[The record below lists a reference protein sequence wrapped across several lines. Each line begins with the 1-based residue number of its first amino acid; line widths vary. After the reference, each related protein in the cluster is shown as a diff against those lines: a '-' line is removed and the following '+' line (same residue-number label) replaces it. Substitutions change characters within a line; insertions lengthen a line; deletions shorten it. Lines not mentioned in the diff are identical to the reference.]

1 MERYNVILSLEARE
15 DIREIV
21 RYIAKE
27 LRELSTA
34 EQMLDR
40 IDETVASLETMPEK
54 YALVT
59 DEYLASCGIRMV
71 VVKKYL
77 IFYAVDY
84 SKSEVNISRVLY
96 GKRNWIDLLTVK
108 RKPGSQRI
116 GIAKG
121 NLQVPDEFSKWD
133 SKEGDGL

>member
-1 MERYNVILSLEARE
+1 MEHYNVIVSLEAGA

-27 LRELSTA
+27 LREPSTA

-40 IDETVASLETMPEK
+40 IDEAVASLETMPEK

-71 VVKKYL
+71 AVKKYL
-77 IFYAVDY
+77 IFYTVDH
-84 SKSEVNISRVLY
+84 SKNEVNISRALY
-96 GKRNWIDLLTVK
+96 GKRNWIELLTEK
-108 RKPGSQRI
+108 RNAASKKI
-116 GIAKG
+116 GIAKDK
-121 NLQVPDEFSKWD
+121 LQIPDDFDKWD
-133 SKEGDGL
+133 SET

>member
-1 MERYNVILSLEARE
+1 MERYNVILSLEAKA

-27 LRELSTA
+27 LREPSTA

-40 IDETVASLETMPEK
+40 IDEAVASLETMPEK

-59 DEYLASCGIRMV
+59 DEYLASCGIRMI

-77 IFYAVDY
+77 IFYTVEH
-84 SKSEVNISRVLY
+84 SKKEVNISRMLY
-96 GKRNWIDLLTVK
+96 GKRNWIDLMMTGK
-108 RKPGSQRI
+108 KPGSQRI

-121 NLQVPDEFSKWD
+121 KLQVPDDFD
-133 SKEGDGL
+133 DFDT

>member
-1 MERYNVILSLEARE
+1 MERYNVILSLEARA

-27 LRELSTA
+27 LREPSTA

-40 IDETVASLETMPEK
+40 IDEAVASLEIMPEK
-54 YALVT
+54 YALVA

-77 IFYAVDY
+77 IFYTVEH

-96 GKRNWIDLLTVK
+96 GKRNWIELLTAK
-108 RKPGSQRI
+108 RNAASKRI
-116 GIAKG
+116 GVAK
-121 NLQVPDEFSKWD
+121 NKLQIPDDFDKRD
-133 SKEGDGL
+133 SES

>member
-77 IFYAVDY
+77 IFYTVDY

-96 GKRNWIDLLTVK
+96 GKRIGLTC
-108 RKPGSQRI
+108 
-116 GIAKG
+116 
-121 NLQVPDEFSKWD
+121 
-133 SKEGDGL
+133 